1 MCHEA
6 ESATKKLRIG
16 HRSESLRPGSQT
28 MTLRDRKRERSRVL
42 TAQTAWRLFIERG
55 YDHVTVADIC
65 ASAEI
70 APRTFHRYFTGKD
83 DVVAEPV
90 RHMTGLVAE
99 QIAAAPPE
107 VSDSAALATAIHE
120 LGIFVIEHRDWLGA
134 LRTVIQQSPHL
145 SATHQGVPPEREHEL
160 TRQLAARHGDAEP
173 DWRLRLLVAC
183 SVAAFRIWYD
193 DYLRGLLMAEPLTR
207 LDEMM
212 TAVSRPDRDG

>member
-1 MCHEA
+1 M
-6 ESATKKLRIG
+6 
-16 HRSESLRPGSQT
+16 

-42 TAQTAWRLFIERG
+42 TAETAWRLFIERG
-55 YDHVTVADIC
+55 YDNVTVADIC
-65 ASAEI
+65 AAAEI

-90 RHMTGLVAE
+90 RYMTSLVAQ
-99 QIAAAPPE
+99 QITAAPPE
-107 VSDSAALATAIHE
+107 MSDSAVLRIAIHE
-120 LGIFVIEHRDWLGA
+120 LGMFVIEHRDWLGA

-160 TRQLAARHGDAEP
+160 TQLLAARRNTEP

-183 SVAAFRIWYD
+183 AVAAFRIWHD
-193 DYLRGLLMAEPLTR
+193 DCLRGVLVEPLAR

-212 TAVSRPDRDG
+212 AAVSRPDRDG

>member
-1 MCHEA
+1 
-6 ESATKKLRIG
+6 
-16 HRSESLRPGSQT
+16 

-42 TAQTAWRLFIERG
+42 TAETAWRLFIERG
-55 YDHVTVADIC
+55 YDNVTVADIC
-65 ASAEI
+65 AAAEI

-90 RHMTGLVAE
+90 RYMTGLVAE
-99 QIAAAPPE
+99 QIAAARPE
-107 VSDSAALATAIHE
+107 ASDAAVLATAIHE
-120 LGIFVIEHRDWLGA
+120 LGVFVIEHRDWLGA

-145 SATHQGVPPEREHEL
+145 SATHQGVPPEREQAL
-160 TRQLAARHGDAEP
+160 TRQLATRHGDAEP

-183 SVAAFRIWYD
+183 SVAAFRIWHD
-193 DYLRGLLMAEPLTR
+193 DYLRGLTADPLTR